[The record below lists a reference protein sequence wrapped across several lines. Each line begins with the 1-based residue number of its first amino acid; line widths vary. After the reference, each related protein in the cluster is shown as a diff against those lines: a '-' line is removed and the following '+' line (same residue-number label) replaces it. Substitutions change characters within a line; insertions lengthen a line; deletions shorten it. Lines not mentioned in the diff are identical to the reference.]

1 MRSPKYHVYLTPEEY
16 RKVLGALIFEKNKL
30 LAAGR
35 YTDCVDELIV
45 KLSRL
50 KIRKVKV
57 IYT

>member
-16 RKVLGALIFEKNKL
+16 RKVLEALIFEKNKL